1 MVCGTWYLKRSKLP
15 TRNGLSASTV
25 ALPSLNAVRGV
36 DASEDK
42 PGKNAVTSRPRASNT
57 NSHGNWSTVFD
68 FLCERFSAV
77 PPQEWSARFAEGLV
91 RNAQGESIHTA
102 TPYAPNTLIH
112 YYRRIP
118 HEPEL
123 PFKAQVLFQDAHL
136 VVADKPH
143 FMPVTPAGRYVRS
156 SLLVQLKEELGIDTL
171 SPIHRIDRET
181 AGLVVLSV
189 NPQERNAY
197 QALFRE
203 RQVHKTYQAIAPYR
217 DDLVFPLTRQSR
229 IEEDAQFFLS
239 REVEGT
245 PNSETHIE
253 ILKCLETSMGL
264 SVLPSVHPSD
274 DSTKGSIRRSPQRLD
289 KPKALYQL
297 TPITGKRHQLRI
309 HMCALGIPIDGD
321 QFYPEVLRGPEESD
335 DFSQALQL
343 LAEKI
348 AFIDPI
354 TGEKREFRSQQKL
367 AS

>member
-1 MVCGTWYLKRSKLP
+1 MVCGTWCLKSSKLP
-15 TRNGLSASTV
+15 RRHGVSASTV
-25 ALPSLNAVRGV
+25 ALPSNART
-36 DASEDK
+36 SNS
-42 PGKNAVTSRPRASNT
+42 NALADWP
-57 NSHGNWSTVFD
+57 TVFD
-68 FLCERFSAV
+68 FLCERFPAV
-77 PPQEWSARFAEGLV
+77 PPQEWSARFADSLV
-91 RNAQGESIHTA
+91 LNAQGEPINVA

-112 YYRRIP
+112 YYRRILQ
-118 HEPEL
+118 EPEL
-123 PFKAQVLFQDAHL
+123 PFKAQVLFRDAHL

-171 SPIHRIDRET
+171 SPLHRIDRET

-203 RQVHKTYQAIAPYR
+203 RQVHKTYLAIGPYR
-217 DDLVFPLTRQSR
+217 NELVFPLTRQSR

-239 REVEGT
+239 REAEGA

-253 ILKCLETSMGL
+253 ILKCLDTGL
-264 SVLPSVHPSD
+264 SPSVHPSD
-274 DSTKGSIRRSPQRLD
+274 DSTEGSTRRSPQSHY

-297 TPITGKRHQLRI
+297 SPITGKRHQLRI
-309 HMCALGIPIDGD
+309 HMCALGIPIEGD
-321 QFYPEVLRGPEESD
+321 QFYPEVLRGPDESE

-348 AFIDPI
+348 TFTDPI
-354 TGEKREFRSQQKL
+354 TGEKRVFKSQQSL
-367 AS
+367 AC